1 MAYRAPRYSYVHAAR
16 DVGATAIS
24 LSTGAAHA
32 DYPIDNLIDD
42 RAGTIFKW
50 AASET
55 TPSIIV
61 DLGAETGIDRLII
74 PANHNLESI
83 RISQDTDVGFPSS
96 DPLTDAIDVTPG
108 VAIDIE
114 FDKAQSEQFL
124 RLRNLTSDQFY
135 LSQLYFTK
143 INTLATGPDLAN
155 SADGYRA
162 NVTRLI
168 QNTGLAPTVLHG
180 PQQRVMEYNYAPI
193 DNVSPRTDLAKMEAL
208 IAAVGMDR
216 PFFVDPASFS
226 ATPAADDPPIWMKF
240 DDMPESRHTV
250 LVPMS
255 NAESKEFSLR
265 LIESLD

>member
-1 MAYRAPRYSYVHAAR
+1 
-16 DVGATAIS
+16 VGASAITLDDGS
-24 LSTGAAHA
+24 AHA
-32 DYPIDNLIDD
+32 DFPVDNLIDD
-42 RAGTIFKW
+42 RAGTLFKF
-50 AASET
+50 AAPRT
-55 TPSIIV
+55 TAKIEI
-61 DLGAETGIDRLII
+61 DLGADFVTGLERLII
-74 PANHNLESI
+74 PANHNLVNIRVWQATESDY
-83 RISQDTDVGFPSS
+83 SGETSMGS
-96 DPLTDAIDVTPG
+96 AIDVTPG
-108 VAIDIE
+108 TLIDYE
-114 FDKAQSEQFL
+114 FPTFTTSKRYI
-124 RLRNLTSDQFY
+124 RLSIGGGPIQW
-135 LSQLYFTK
+135 QLPQMIFTK
-143 INTLATGPDLAN
+143 IETLTVGPDLAN

-193 DNVSPRTDLAKMEAL
+193 EGNDLTKMEAL
-208 IAAVGMDR
+208 IATVGMDK

-255 NAESKEFSLR
+255 NAESKAFSLR